1 MALFDDDDEIGEAFS
16 GGGGINLAD
25 IAPPIHVAR
34 VLEVPEVVT
43 RAIGQARFIR
53 GMMDAQRAARA
64 LDLPVQVYDMLA
76 RDGSRV
82 QRRIVSM
89 AAEQLGLGVSA
100 GMHSRLQIPF
110 PKSGIEVLAAA
121 RVLGLIAALYAHG
134 GMMVRTEMLQLSN
147 TFGDENVKFASRHRR
162 IAQTLPMPTFK
173 WPPTVIDTERYG
185 ANLLVSWAHEAAPA
199 LANLL
204 KIAMPPA
211 YGNQSVALCDDMI
224 SLDRIILDVLKQFW
238 GEADSSAPL

>member
-1 MALFDDDDEIGEAFS
+1 MALLDDDDMGDNTSS
-16 GGGGINLAD
+16 GA
-25 IAPPIHVAR
+25 AQAVHVATSFHAPR
-34 VLEVPEVVT
+34 VVEVPEVVT

-53 GMMDAQRAARA
+53 GMMDVQRAAKA
-64 LDLPVQVYDMLA
+64 LDLPVRVYEQLA
-76 RDGSRV
+76 GDHSRV
-82 QRRIVSM
+82 QRRVVSM

-100 GMHSRLQIPF
+100 GMHNRLQIPF

-121 RVLGLIAALYAHG
+121 RALGLIAALYAHG
-134 GMMVRTEMLQLSN
+134 GMMVRAEMMQLSN
-147 TFGDENVKFASRHRR
+147 VFGDENVKFASRHRR
-162 IAQTLPMPTFK
+162 IAQTLPVPTFK
-173 WPPTVIDTERYG
+173 WPPSVIETERYG
-185 ANLLVSWAHEAAPA
+185 ANLLVSWAHDAAPA

-211 YGNQSVALCDDMI
+211 YGNQPMPLSDDMI